1 MNVSSS
7 SLVTPEL
14 IARPPRRVKSHF
26 RATLVYMAPLIALL
40 MLWELIS
47 VTGLVDSRMLPAPHA
62 IVVRG
67 IELLSGDNNYI
78 LLDHAGHSIFRAL
91 IAFVLAALVAVP
103 VGFALGLSR
112 TAYAWISP
120 CLSMLLPLPAV
131 AWTPIFL
138 VTLGKGDTT
147 IICVCFLGAFFPI
160 LYSTIQGVQ
169 SISRHATWV
178 VRSMG
183 AGPVNIFFMVLLPSC
198 LPTLITG
205 FKLGLAHSWRTL
217 VAAEMLAAASHGLG
231 YMIFAS
237 RAYMDVQ
244 SMFVGIGMLALLGF
258 FIERILFGGI
268 ERATIRRW
276 YPQRGKRT
284 S

>member
-147 IICVCFLGAFFPI
+147 IICVCFLGA
-160 LYSTIQGVQ
+160 T
-169 SISRHATWV
+169 
-178 VRSMG
+178 VRS
-183 AGPVNIFFMVLLPSC
+183 
-198 LPTLITG
+198 
-205 FKLGLAHSWRTL
+205 
-217 VAAEMLAAASHGLG
+217 
-231 YMIFAS
+231 
-237 RAYMDVQ
+237 RACNQ
-244 SMFVGIGMLALLGF
+244 SPGTPPGWCAQW
-258 FIERILFGGI
+258 EP
-268 ERATIRRW
+268 A
-276 YPQRGKRT
+276 P
-284 S
+284 